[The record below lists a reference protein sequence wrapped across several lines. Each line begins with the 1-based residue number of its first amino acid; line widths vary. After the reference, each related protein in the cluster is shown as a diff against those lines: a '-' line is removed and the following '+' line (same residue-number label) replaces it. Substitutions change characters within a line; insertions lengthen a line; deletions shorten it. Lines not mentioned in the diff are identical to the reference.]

1 MLFPM
6 MTDELNY
13 QVIFVRDISLA
24 TAFFMEQLDLKK
36 EEDLLVAGINCP
48 VLKMFNGHRLMLVK
62 HFEPETEPTVIY
74 TDDCLRDFCKL
85 KREGI
90 EMFSMPMYR
99 TKGLS
104 CEFFDPSGNHIL
116 LLEERDYTDA

>member
-1 MLFPM
+1 M
-6 MTDELNY
+6 MADELNY

-24 TAFFMEQLDLKK
+24 AAFFTVQLGLKK
-36 EEDLLVAGINCP
+36 EEDLLVAGVNYPI
-48 VLKMFNGHRLMLVK
+48 LKMFNGHRLMLVK
-62 HFEPETEPTVIY
+62 HFERETEPTVIY

-85 KREGI
+85 KKYGI
-90 EMFSMPMYR
+90 EMFSAPNYR